1 MADGLLLCLLFVLGL
16 FPKCVPAVIQT
27 QQTVVAAVGAEAQ
40 LSCQLLQPKDVLQV
54 TWQKMLPEG
63 EKNLATYTTYF
74 GQRVNSGFKDKLEFK
89 EAGLQTCSIV
99 IRNVSDQDEGCYRC
113 LFNTYPDGALTG
125 RTCLQLYE
133 LHEPVLLIRESNS
146 TAESVVS
153 CSATGRPAPTVTLK
167 VTQRDSSLS
176 HHNTVRV
183 NNINGT
189 VTVTATAVL
198 SGSHDDSAEVGC
210 AARVPPGP
218 QVEVVMMVPQVK
230 QTPADDFTLIIVL
243 LVVFGCFCAA
253 VVSALLLLKSQNS
266 LCNKDPE
273 KNKTPRKTTKDP
285 DKAQTPLIEQGNELV
300 RQRQSAKKSPQS
312 HHTERSHLTAKCQ
325 RQLFAQTQPISGT

>member
-1 MADGLLLCLLFVLGL
+1 VCIKVTV
-16 FPKCVPAVIQT
+16 CVPAVIQT

-230 QTPADDFTLIIVL
+230 QTPADGEKHPKTLIHRSFFIFVVDFTLIIVL

-253 VVSALLLLKSQNS
+253 VVSALLLLKSQN
-266 LCNKDPE
+266 
-273 KNKTPRKTTKDP
+273 R
-285 DKAQTPLIEQGNELV
+285 
-300 RQRQSAKKSPQS
+300 
-312 HHTERSHLTAKCQ
+312 
-325 RQLFAQTQPISGT
+325 

>member
-1 MADGLLLCLLFVLGL
+1 SCYGSTISSFHAG
-16 FPKCVPAVIQT
+16 VPAVIQT

-133 LHEPVLLIRESNS
+133 LHEPVLHIRESNS

-230 QTPADDFTLIIVL
+230 QTPADVRILVVVLVLACFAAVVIVL
-243 LVVFGCFCAA
+243 LMQ
-253 VVSALLLLKSQNS
+253 KH
-266 LCNKDPE
+266 
-273 KNKTPRKTTKDP
+273 KNRY
-285 DKAQTPLIEQGNELV
+285 
-300 RQRQSAKKSPQS
+300 
-312 HHTERSHLTAKCQ
+312 
-325 RQLFAQTQPISGT
+325 FFFFF